1 VAHLRQELHAALDS
15 VVAAA
20 TAKPGATDE
29 VDSPLLERVAELERT
44 LQASQ
49 QEQRRWLEERDAAV
63 NSQLGAL
70 SASLTSA
77 ASTAQDPRQEA
88 WMESWHEDLTVLRH
102 EIAALAKQTET
113 QQTPDDA
120 SVLDLVSTLRSEM
133 LAALESIRTSR
144 PAEVATSPDSTNM
157 QGDIAALGTAL
168 QQSSANQ
175 QRIMESQ
182 QQAVQTAITQMREE
196 MRSALSGLTRESI
209 DTFEKRQSQLRMD
222 QLEMERNL
230 AQLRQELVATQAD
243 PGNKKKLWR

>member
-1 VAHLRQELHAALDS
+1 
-15 VVAAA
+15 
-20 TAKPGATDE
+20 
-29 VDSPLLERVAELERT
+29 
-44 LQASQ
+44 
-49 QEQRRWLEERDAAV
+49 
-63 NSQLGAL
+63 
-70 SASLTSA
+70 
-77 ASTAQDPRQEA
+77 
-88 WMESWHEDLTVLRH
+88 
-102 EIAALAKQTET
+102 
-113 QQTPDDA
+113 
-120 SVLDLVSTLRSEM
+120 
-133 LAALESIRTSR
+133 
-144 PAEVATSPDSTNM
+144 M